1 MGASIAAVL
10 AETGGWDGHMGWG
23 GGWWMLIFGTLMMAG
38 FVVLVVLLVRSLAP
52 GAGAQGLGSDPTA
65 SARQILADRFARG
78 ELSATEYHERL
89 DQLR

>member
-1 MGASIAAVL
+1 MV
-10 AETGGWDGHMGWG
+10 
-23 GGWWMLIFGTLMMAG
+23 IFSTLMMAG
-38 FVVLVVLLVRSLAP
+38 LVVLVVLLVRSLAP
-52 GAGAQGLGSDPTA
+52 GTGADGLGADPTA

>member
-10 AETGGWDGHMGWG
+10 ADTHGWDGHMGWG
-23 GGWWMLIFGTLMMAG
+23 GGWWMMIFGTLMMAG

-52 GAGAQGLGSDPTA
+52 GAGAQGLGADPMAT
-65 SARQILADRFARG
+65 ARQILADRFARG
-78 ELSATEYHERL
+78 ELSATEYHERV

>member
-1 MGASIAAVL
+1 M
-10 AETGGWDGHMGWG
+10 GWD

-52 GAGAQGLGSDPTA
+52 GTGTQGPGADPTA

-78 ELSATEYHERL
+78 DLSATEYHERL

>member
-1 MGASIAAVL
+1 
-10 AETGGWDGHMGWG
+10 
-23 GGWWMLIFGTLMMAG
+23 MLIFGTLMMAG
-38 FVVLVVLLVRSLAP
+38 VVALVVLLVRSFAP
-52 GAGAQGLGSDPTA
+52 GAGAQGLGADPTA

>member
-1 MGASIAAVL
+1 
-10 AETGGWDGHMGWG
+10 
-23 GGWWMLIFGTLMMAG
+23 MMAG

-52 GAGAQGLGSDPTA
+52 GPGVQGLGADPTA